1 MTSDL
6 IGRLRAELTTG
17 PVLGPSDDGF
27 AAEVAAQNTA
37 TVHTPD
43 VAVGITSEEDA
54 AAVVRIAAASS
65 VPVRVLATGH
75 GSAVPVTDGIL
86 VTTRRLGGVVVDP
99 ASRIATIGAG
109 VRWAEVIAAAAEH
122 GLAPIAGASD
132 NVGCIGY
139 TTGGG
144 LGPLARTYGFSSD
157 WARGFRLVTAD
168 GTIRTASAEENPEL
182 FWALRGGKSG
192 FGIVTSM
199 DFELVELS
207 TLYGG
212 SVFFDADQIAPAF
225 ATWVDWTKTL
235 PETATSS
242 AVILRL
248 PPLEFIPEPLRG
260 KTVLS
265 IRFAYVGAS
274 APGTSTAGQSAAGVP
289 DPASSGAALAD
300 DATGE
305 SLAAAGERLFQPI
318 RDAATVLIDLVGE
331 IPAARIADIH
341 NDPRDPGP
349 GWDRGQLLTDID
361 ADFVEAFLAV
371 AGPAQQI
378 PFVAVEIRHLGGA
391 VARDVPEGSAVGGR
405 GASYTLIL
413 IGAPDPSLFESVLPP
428 AAEAVLKPL
437 EPWKSPEHNVN
448 YAGGLTVPG
457 SYEACWSP
465 ETFQRLADLRRTYDP
480 TVVFP
485 YGPPER

>member
-1 MTSDL
+1 MIDQ
-6 IGRLRAELTTG
+6 LRTEVSG
-17 PVLGPSDDGF
+17 PVLAPADDGF
-27 AAEVAAQNTA
+27 AAEVVAQNTA

-43 VAVGITSEEDA
+43 VAVGIASEEDA
-54 AAVVRIAAASS
+54 AAVVRIAAAAG

-99 ASRIATIGAG
+99 ERRIATIGAG

-144 LGPLARTYGFSSD
+144 LGPLARNFGFSSD

-168 GTIRTASAEENPEL
+168 GTIRTVNADENADL

-199 DFELVELS
+199 EFELVELS

-212 SVFFDADQIAPAF
+212 TLFFDADQIAPVFGA
-225 ATWVDWTKTL
+225 WVDWTKTL
-235 PETATSS
+235 PREATSS
-242 AVILRL
+242 VVVLRL

-260 KTVLS
+260 RTVLGL
-265 IRFAYVGAS
+265 RFAYVG
-274 APGTSTAGQSAAGVP
+274 
-289 DPASSGAALAD
+289 DPAGGRSPHVDVA
-300 DATGE
+300 E
-305 SLAAAGERLFQPI
+305 GERLLQPM
-318 RDAATVLIDLVGE
+318 RDAGTVLIDAVQE
-331 IPAARIADIH
+331 MPAARIADIH

-349 GWDRGQLLTDID
+349 GWDRGQLLTDLD
-361 ADFVEAFLAV
+361 ADFVETFLGV

-413 IGAPDPSLFESVLPP
+413 IGAPDPSLFAGVLPS

-457 SYEACWSP
+457 SYEACWP
-465 ETFQRLADLRRTYDP
+465 AETFQRLAEIRTTYDP
-480 TVVFP
+480 AGIFP